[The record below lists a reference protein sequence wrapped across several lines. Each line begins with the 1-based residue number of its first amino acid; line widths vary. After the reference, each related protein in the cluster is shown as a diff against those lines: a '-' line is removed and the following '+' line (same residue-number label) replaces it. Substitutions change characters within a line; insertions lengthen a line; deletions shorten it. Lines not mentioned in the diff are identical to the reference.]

1 MEKPRILV
9 VEDERDVSKVISI
22 NLKIEGMEVAVAY
35 DGPTALEKI
44 KECKPDCVVLDVMLP
59 QISGWDIL
67 KYIKANPKTADIPVV
82 MVTAQIAEKDQ
93 LRGLGAGAV
102 KYITKPFS
110 PATLTEAIKSVL
122 KPAAKE
128 TVAQERRETIER
140 LQLIT
145 LYKISDILISTPVLD
160 DLLEGVA
167 DKLIGLFE
175 LPSCALILADVEEP
189 EMYAFR
195 QASAQPGKGRSVSR
209 NSVSREIVDT
219 VKHAFAANRRP
230 IRVSELEDFDL
241 GLIFPGLATAEDGYV
256 LPLFERN
263 TFLGSIVIAGRA
275 DVTLSMDEQD
285 LLATIANQ
293 VAAAVARARLHD
305 NLREDEVVHRRL
317 LHQTITAQ
325 ESERRRLAAEIHD
338 SVVQSLVGISYR
350 LQAIEKKVGPEAN
363 GNGDLLD
370 DLKLL
375 GEQLN
380 ANIKELRDLL
390 LGLRPPMLDDM
401 GLYAALETHLKN
413 FGLSNGIQTNLQMPE
428 ERPTISRDA
437 QINLFRIIQEA
448 LNNIEKHASASH
460 VTIEI
465 ETSPQKLHLSI
476 RDDGKGFSTQKARGK
491 TRNLGIASMRERTE
505 LLGGN
510 LKIKSEPGRGT
521 NIICDV
527 PLRPILEGASC
538 PR

>member
-1 MEKPRILV
+1 MVKPRILV

-22 NLKIEGMEVAVAY
+22 NLKIEGMDVAVAY

-44 KECKPDCVVLDVMLP
+44 KEYKPDCVVLDVMLP
-59 QISGWDIL
+59 RISGWDIL
-67 KYIKANPKTADIPVV
+67 KYIKANPETADIPVV

-110 PATLTEAIKSVL
+110 PVTLTETIKSVL
-122 KPAAKE
+122 KPQAQEA
-128 TVAQERRETIER
+128 VAQERRETIER
-140 LQLIT
+140 LQLMT

-195 QASAQPGKGRSVSR
+195 EASRHPGRGRSVSR
-209 NSVSREIVDT
+209 NAVSRDTVDT
-219 VKHAFAANRRP
+219 LRRAFAANRRP
-230 IRVSELEDFDL
+230 VRVSELEGFDL
-241 GLIFPGLATAEDGYV
+241 GLIFPGLATAEDGYL

-275 DVTLSMDEQD
+275 DVTLSTDEQD

-350 LQAIEKKVGPEAN
+350 LQAIEKKVAPDAGQPLIE
-363 GNGDLLD
+363 

-375 GEQLN
+375 GDQLN
-380 ANIKELRDLL
+380 SNIRELRDLL

-401 GLYAALETHLKN
+401 GLYAALEAHLKN
-413 FGLSNGIQTNLQMPE
+413 FGLSNRIQTNIQMPE
-428 ERPTISRDA
+428 DRPVISRDA

-448 LNNIEKHASASH
+448 LNNIEKHAGANH

-465 ETSPQKLHLSI
+465 EASPHKLHLSI
-476 RDDGKGFSTQKARGK
+476 RDDGRGFSTQKARGK
-491 TRNLGIASMRERTE
+491 SRNLGIASMRERTE

>member
-1 MEKPRILV
+1 MDKPQILV

-22 NLKIEGMEVAVAY
+22 NLKLEGMDVVVAY

-44 KECKPDCVVLDVMLP
+44 KASKPDCVVLDVMLP

-67 KYIKANPKTADIPVV
+67 KYIKANPSTADIPVV
-82 MVTAQIAEKDQ
+82 MVTAQVTERDQ

-102 KYITKPFS
+102 KYLTKPFS
-110 PATLTEAIKSVL
+110 PIDLTDTIKSVL
-122 KPAAKE
+122 KPQSQASMAKE
-128 TVAQERRETIER
+128 RRDTIER
-140 LQLIT
+140 LQLST
-145 LYKISDILISTPVLD
+145 VYKISDILISVPVLD
-160 DLLEGVA
+160 ELLAGVA
-167 DKLIGLFE
+167 DKLIALFDY
-175 LPSCALILADVEEP
+175 PACGVILADVEEP
-189 EMYAFR
+189 EAYAFKQSPGTHR
-195 QASAQPGKGRSVSR
+195 KGKVVNRNPISA
-209 NSVSREIVDT
+209 DT
-219 VKHAFAANRRP
+219 LATLKNTFATNRRP
-230 IRVSELEDFDL
+230 ARINDLEWFD
-241 GLIFPGLATAEDGYV
+241 IESVFPGMVLVRGGYI

-263 TFLGSIVIAGRA
+263 TFLGSIVIAGKA
-275 DVTLSMDEQD
+275 DVTLSLDEED

-293 VAAAVARARLHD
+293 VAAAVARARLHE

-338 SVVQSLVGISYR
+338 SVVQSLVAVSYR
-350 LQAIEKKVGPEAN
+350 LQAIEKKIGPDN
-363 GNGDLLD
+363 D
-370 DLKLL
+370 DPLIDDIKVLE
-375 GEQLN
+375 EQLN
-380 ANIKELRDLL
+380 NNIKELRDLL

-413 FGLSNGIQTNLQMPE
+413 FGASNSIQTSIQIPDD
-428 ERPTISRDA
+428 RPVISRDA

-448 LNNIEKHASASH
+448 LNNVEKHAEASH

-465 ETSPQKLHLSI
+465 ETSPQKLYLSI
-476 RDDGKGFSTQKARGK
+476 RDDGKGFSPQKARGK

-521 NIICDV
+521 NITCDI
-527 PLRPILEGASC
+527 PIRPILEGASC